1 MPELA
6 ISLATR
12 CRDSGRSDERDC
24 RRRHVLMG
32 ARLARLLP
40 AKRLHRIVV
49 AVGPVLSIH
58 YFRQYYGG
66 GA

>member
-1 MPELA
+1 
-6 ISLATR
+6 
-12 CRDSGRSDERDC
+12 
-24 RRRHVLMG
+24 MG